1 MIVDL
6 LVHLVL
12 LLLFPPLLL
21 GVINRVKAICAGRR
35 GAPLLQS
42 YYDLIRLFRKSFV
55 ISKTTSW
62 LFLAGP
68 LVGLVAIIIAGLLI
82 PMGSQA
88 APIAFAG
95 DVIMLLYLLGL
106 ARFLTASAALD
117 TGSPFEGMGAAREVT
132 FACFAEPA
140 LIFGF
145 TALARLTN
153 SFSLSSMFSGFAYS
167 SAAGPL
173 LLIAVSWFVVLL
185 VENCRIPFDDPN
197 THLELTMVHEVMVLD
212 HSGPLLGLIMYGA
225 AIKLFVVGALL
236 ANLLMGS
243 FAISSLLSPIYLVLV
258 LLAFALLIGLV
269 ESSMARLRFLSVP
282 KLLVSAAVLS
292 GFGTLLVIKA

>member
-1 MIVDL
+1 
-6 LVHLVL
+6 
-12 LLLFPPLLL
+12 
-21 GVINRVKAICAGRR
+21 
-35 GAPLLQS
+35 
-42 YYDLIRLFRKSFV
+42 
-55 ISKTTSW
+55 
-62 LFLAGP
+62 
-68 LVGLVAIIIAGLLI
+68 
-82 PMGSQA
+82 
-88 APIAFAG
+88 
-95 DVIMLLYLLGL
+95 
-106 ARFLTASAALD
+106 
-117 TGSPFEGMGAAREVT
+117 
-132 FACFAEPA
+132 
-140 LIFGF
+140 
-145 TALARLTN
+145 
-153 SFSLSSMFSGFAYS
+153 MFSGFAYS